1 MLFWGPPS
9 KFVSGSGEPKK
20 EKSEIVVIDDART
33 AERLLKWINKQTQR
47 FVVPLHF
54 FLSSASLKPMSI
66 SLASLPPS
74 SILYLHP
81 TYLSFFDIL

>member
-33 AERLLKWINKQTQR
+33 AERLLKWINKQTHR
-47 FVVPLHF
+47 FAPLHF
-54 FLSSASLKPMSI
+54 FFIFSI
-66 SLASLPPS
+66 FEAYFY
-74 SILYLHP
+74 I
-81 TYLSFFDIL
+81 FI

>member
-33 AERLLKWINKQTQR
+33 AERLLKWINKQTHR
-47 FVVPLHF
+47 FAPLHF
-54 FLSSASLKPMSI
+54 F
-66 SLASLPPS
+66 
-74 SILYLHP
+74 YLQH
-81 TYLSFFDIL
+81 L